1 MISVIDYGLGNII
14 AFVSAYQ
21 RLGIGCEI
29 VSNPEDLKKATHI
42 VLPGV
47 GSFEG
52 AMKKIHDSGF
62 HDLLTELVIEKEI
75 KVLGVC
81 LGLQIMGTSSEEA
94 PGLPGLGWLEAETIK
109 ISNMN
114 LTEQISKIPLM
125 GWNKIIKQKECQ
137 ILDGLDEKEFYFLH
151 SYNLKTKFGE
161 DVSSFV
167 DLGENLTA
175 SIASDNIFGTQFHPE
190 KSHSQGLKLLRN
202 FALI

>member
-1 MISVIDYGLGNII
+1 MISIIDYGLGNIA

-21 RLGIGCEI
+21 HLGIQCEI
-29 VSNPEDLKKATHI
+29 VSNPEDLKKPTHI

-62 HDLLTELVIEKEI
+62 QDLLTELVIDKEI

-81 LGLQIMGTSSEEA
+81 VGLQIMGISSEEA
-94 PGLPGLGWLEAETIK
+94 PNLPGLGWFEGETVK
-109 ISNMN
+109 ISNKN
-114 LTEQISKIPLM
+114 LAEQISKIPLM
-125 GWNKIIKQKECQ
+125 GWNKIIKQKECP

-151 SYNLKTKFGE
+151 SYNVKPKFNE
-161 DVSSFV
+161 DVSSYV